1 MIHPPALV
9 ELHRRAAAGVTSA
22 QLELGMRYV
31 TGNGIPPDA
40 PTALRWIGKAAAQV
54 NPTAQFELGSYDTRA
69 LPLPKHTGAVLHRL
83 SRRYRGAGD
92 GTRISALGLKRTWTV
107 VGILSTRVTTCLASA
122 GS

>member
-54 NPTAQFELGSYDTRA
+54 NPTAQFELGSYDTLAPRRNNGRA
-69 LPLPKHTGAVLHRL
+69 ADGL
-83 SRRYRGAGD
+83 RR
-92 GTRISALGLKRTWTV
+92 SALQGFASPDPPGNAVSRWRVWPRT
-107 VGILSTRVTTCLASA
+107 
-122 GS
+122 GSRPAPGCCWS